1 MKIIKTIKEVF
12 TEVEL
17 WLNEP
22 YTFIN
27 ALVAIGL
34 IALGVTIGYIW
45 FAPY

>member
-1 MKIIKTIKEVF
+1 MKLIKMIKEVF

-27 ALVAIGL
+27 GLVAIGL
-34 IALGVTIGYIW
+34 MAIGLIFGYIW
-45 FAPY
+45 FATY

>member
-1 MKIIKTIKEVF
+1 MKLIKMIKEVF
-12 TEVEL
+12 IEVEL

>member
-1 MKIIKTIKEVF
+1 MKLIKKIKEVF
-12 TEVEL
+12 IEVEL
-17 WLNEP
+17 WLEEP

-34 IALGVTIGYIW
+34 IGIGVIMGYIW